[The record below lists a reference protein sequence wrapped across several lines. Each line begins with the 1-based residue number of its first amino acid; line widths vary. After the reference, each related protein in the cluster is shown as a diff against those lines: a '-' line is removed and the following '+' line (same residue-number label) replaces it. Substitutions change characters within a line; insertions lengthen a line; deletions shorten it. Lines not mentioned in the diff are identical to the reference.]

1 MADLT
6 CPNLGTGSVDMS
18 ALSKAAAK
26 AKTDDDLAA
35 ALETA
40 TTRVE
45 APAESPAPQDA
56 PASAG
61 SAT

>member
-26 AKTDDDLAA
+26 AKTDEELYA

-45 APAESPAPQDA
+45 PPAAEPAPQDA